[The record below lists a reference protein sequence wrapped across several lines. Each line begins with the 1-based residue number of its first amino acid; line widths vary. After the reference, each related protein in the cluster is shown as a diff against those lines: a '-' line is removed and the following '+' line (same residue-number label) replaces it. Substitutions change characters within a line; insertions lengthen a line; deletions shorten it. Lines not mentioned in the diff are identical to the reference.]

1 MSTDLRA
8 AIGSYLAARRAR
20 GYRLEGHE
28 QLLAAFLDSM
38 QARGEIRITVPAAL
52 AFATAPAGTAR
63 AWHAQRLAAVRS
75 FAGYVHALDPAAADP
90 VPGGLIP
97 GRIPRR
103 VPYLYSGE
111 ETARL
116 IAAAGT
122 LASPVLAA
130 SMRTLIGL
138 LASTGIR
145 SGEAFALDVPD
156 IDTAGQVLT
165 VTGKHGRTRL
175 IALHPTVT
183 AALDGYLQIRARHA
197 ADGTS
202 ALLIGHGGHRLNR
215 NMARQIFRS
224 LASGCGLAPQP
235 GRRLPRLHDFRHAFA
250 VSTLI
255 DAHRQGCDVDARIA
269 VLATHLG
276 HIAPS
281 HTYWYLTVT
290 PALTAAVSE
299 RAALYY
305 QGRNFR

>member
-1 MSTDLRA
+1 MSMDLRA
-8 AIGSYLAARRAR
+8 AISSYLAARRAR

-28 QLLAAFLDSM
+28 QLLGAFLDSM
-38 QARGEIRITVPAAL
+38 QARGEIRITVPGAL
-52 AFATAPAGTAR
+52 AFATAPAGTTLAR
-63 AWHAQRLAAVRS
+63 HAQRLAAVRS

-90 VPGGLIP
+90 VPDGLIP
-97 GRIPRR
+97 CRLSRR

-111 ETARL
+111 ETAQL
-116 IAAAGT
+116 MAAAGT
-122 LASPVLAA
+122 LTSPVLAA

-156 IDTAGQVLT
+156 IDAAGQVLT
-165 VTGKHGRTRL
+165 VTGKYGRTRL
-175 IALHPTVT
+175 IALHPTT
-183 AALDGYLQIRARHA
+183 AAALDGYLQIRARHA
-197 ADGTS
+197 ADATN
-202 ALLIGHGGHRLNR
+202 ALFIGHGGHRLNHT
-215 NMARQIFRS
+215 MACQIFRS
-224 LASGCGLAPQP
+224 LASGCGLVPRP

-269 VLATHLG
+269 MLATHLG
-276 HIAPS
+276 HINPS

-305 QGRNFR
+305 QGGNFR

>member
-1 MSTDLRA
+1 
-8 AIGSYLAARRAR
+8 
-20 GYRLEGHE
+20 
-28 QLLAAFLDSM
+28 
-38 QARGEIRITVPAAL
+38 
-52 AFATAPAGTAR
+52 
-63 AWHAQRLAAVRS
+63 
-75 FAGYVHALDPAAADP
+75 
-90 VPGGLIP
+90 
-97 GRIPRR
+97 
-103 VPYLYSGE
+103 
-111 ETARL
+111 
-116 IAAAGT
+116 
-122 LASPVLAA
+122 
-130 SMRTLIGL
+130 MRTLIGL